1 MAKKDQDI
9 YAHWR
14 DSALTPRFFTV
25 DARAGFVVLLC
36 MVRPNWYT
44 LAFVIVILTI
54 LSILN
59 YYRVTVVAS
68 MRLLRSFLTGS
79 KKVIMRRK

>member
-1 MAKKDQDI
+1 MAKQQQDI

-14 DSALTPRFFTV
+14 DSALTPRFFSV

-44 LAFVIVILTI
+44 FGLVVAVLVF

-59 YYRVTVVAS
+59 YYHVGLVAS
-68 MRLLRSFLTGS
+68 MRILRGFFSGS
-79 KKVIMRRK
+79 KKLILRRK

>member
-1 MAKKDQDI
+1 MAKQADI

-25 DARAGFVVLLC
+25 DARAAFIVLLC

-44 LAFVIVILTI
+44 FGGVVIVLIF

-59 YYRVTVVAS
+59 YYHVSLVAS
-68 MRLLRSFLTGS
+68 VRILRGFLTGS
-79 KKVIMRRK
+79 KKVIQRRK